1 MDTIYGFTL
10 HEENPKRKEREYASK
25 LADGLIL
32 CRRTKT
38 SQEVGT
44 EYSCRYAKKRN
55 EVENG

>member
-38 SQEVGT
+38 SQGIGA
-44 EYSCRYAKKRN
+44 EYSCRYAKKEMR
-55 EVENG
+55 